1 VCALVVWLVSAC
13 SADFAGIPVPNA
25 AASESPESQ
34 APTAMDSS
42 SALPASPSAPDAPS
56 SVANG
61 APGRADAGGSISA
74 AITDAAITDSGPRDI
89 GIDANSL
96 DAGIDAGVDAALL
109 ELADAGA
116 TAPGRRPPATSLNF
130 PTTKDSPKVK
140 PWFNVFRPTDLS
152 VTGQPLPVIV
162 WANGG
167 CFRSDSTWEPLYKR
181 WAGAGFIVLT
191 ITSSDEAWELAPSTA
206 DDQGGM
212 IDWILEQ
219 ADDKQSPYAG
229 KVDPK
234 RIVAAGNSCGG
245 ITALA
250 LAATD
255 PRVNSVFVLS
265 GSSSTSGAGV
275 RVINAIKVPV
285 GYITGGS
292 EDISAADVDA
302 DYALLN
308 KELPVMVVS
317 RATGDHI
324 TVSTDKKILPVDAE
338 IGLNWMD
345 LALFGTKEAADV
357 LKSPAVCALC
367 EPGLWKMK
375 SRNLEKLEK

>member
-1 VCALVVWLVSAC
+1 VWLLSAC
-13 SADFAGIPVPNA
+13 ATEDASNNVPTNVAGQ
-25 AASESPESQ
+25 SPESQ
-34 APTAMDSS
+34 VPTAMDASG
-42 SALPASPSAPDAPS
+42 ALPASPSAPVAPS

-61 APGRADAGGSISA
+61 APGKADAGPSIGA
-74 AITDAAITDSGPRDI
+74 AITDAAITDAGPRDI
-89 GIDANSL
+89 GIDASSL
-96 DAGIDAGVDAALL
+96 DGGVDAALPS
-109 ELADAGA
+109 LADAGA
-116 TAPGRRPPATSLNF
+116 AAPGRRPPATSLNF

-167 CFRSDSTWEPLYKR
+167 CFRSDFTWEPLYKR
-181 WAGAGFIVLT
+181 WAGAGFIVLA
-191 ITSSDEAWELAPSTA
+191 ITSSDEAWELAQSTA

-219 ADDKQSPYAG
+219 ADNKQSPFAG

-250 LAATD
+250 LAAKD

-265 GSSSTSGAGV
+265 GSSSTSGADA

-292 EDISAADVDA
+292 EDISAANVDA

-324 TVSTDKKILPVDAE
+324 TVSTDEKILPVDAE

-345 LALFGTKEAADV
+345 LALFGTKEAADA